1 MTKAEEIVQKQLDF
15 YNAHDLEGFISTYSD
30 DVKIYNL
37 IDNTII
43 MEGKKLLK
51 ENYKERFDVLKVH
64 AELVNRIVIG
74 DKVIDH
80 EHVSGLTKN
89 DIVKAVAIYE
99 IEDCLIKRVWF
110 VYE

>member
-30 DVKIYNL
+30 DIKIYNL

>member
-43 MEGKKLLK
+43 MEGKELLK

>member
-30 DVKIYNL
+30 DIKIYNL

-43 MEGKKLLK
+43 MEGKELLK